1 MSALRKAHERSEAAT
16 KSREIKFKLFALDNF
31 SNAKIVSFYLS
42 METEVQTG
50 EMVQEALDMG
60 KKVAVPYIDTETDGL
75 ILSEIKD
82 IERELAPG
90 PHKIL
95 QPLMEYLRPIS
106 LNQVDLIAV
115 PGLAF
120 DMRRNRLGFGKGYY
134 DKLLAQK
141 TARTTSVG
149 LAFHFQV
156 LEEIPASSHDVPMDL
171 VITEKR
177 LIGAGGQKARK
188 HNHSKNMN
196 RE

>member
-134 DKLLAQK
+134 DRLLAQK
-141 TARTTSVG
+141 TTRTISVG

-156 LEEIPASSHDVPMDL
+156 LEEIPTSSHDVPMDL
-171 VITEKR
+171 VITEKG
-177 LIGAGGQKARK
+177 LIGTE
-188 HNHSKNMN
+188 SKI
-196 RE
+196 RENAITPKI